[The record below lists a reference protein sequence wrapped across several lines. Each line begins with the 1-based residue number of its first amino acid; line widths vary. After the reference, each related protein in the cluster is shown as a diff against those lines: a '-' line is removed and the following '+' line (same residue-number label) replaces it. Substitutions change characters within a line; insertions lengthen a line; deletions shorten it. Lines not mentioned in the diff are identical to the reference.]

1 MKTELIRTN
10 SDNFDFR
17 ELVKELDADLKIRD
31 GDKHSFFAQFN
42 KIDLI
47 KHVVIAY
54 IDKEAVGCGA
64 IKNYS
69 DDTMEVKRMYVNPD
83 FRVNR
88 IGKTVL
94 DELEI
99 WTKEL
104 GYKKCILETG
114 MMQPEAITLYKRN
127 KVIQIENYGQ
137 YKEDETSVCFEKMI

>member
-54 IDKEAVGCGA
+54 IDEKAVGCGA

-83 FRVNR
+83 FRGNR

-127 KVIQIENYGQ
+127 NFIQIENYGQ

>member
-54 IDKEAVGCGA
+54 IDEKAVGCGA

-69 DDTMEVKRMYVNPD
+69 DDTMEVKRMYVNPLEE
-83 FRVNR
+83 
-88 IGKTVL
+88 I
-94 DELEI
+94 ELEKQC
-99 WTKEL
+99 W
-104 GYKKCILETG
+104 
-114 MMQPEAITLYKRN
+114 MN
-127 KVIQIENYGQ
+127 
-137 YKEDETSVCFEKMI
+137 